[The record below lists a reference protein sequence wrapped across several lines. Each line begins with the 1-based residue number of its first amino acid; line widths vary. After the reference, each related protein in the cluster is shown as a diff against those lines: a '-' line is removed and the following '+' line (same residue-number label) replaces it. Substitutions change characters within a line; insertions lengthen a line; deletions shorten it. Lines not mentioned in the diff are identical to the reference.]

1 MILTLGLLTCA
12 VMLPRP
18 APPEASFAAIV
29 MVSGL
34 AFLLGVAE
42 VLRDNTA
49 DLYCR
54 QLYLLPHWNGPMAN
68 YGALSKSWGPSSV
81 RLWPKF

>member
-42 VLRDNTA
+42 VLRDNAAKTVMQSIVPSA
-49 DLYCR
+49 
-54 QLYLLPHWNGPMAN
+54 
-68 YGALSKSWGPSSV
+68 AL
-81 RLWPKF
+81 